1 MINLTIYLPKRDS
14 FLRVPHGDL
23 YIHYFLYFCNSK
35 HLEVNI
41 DRGLLGPQPTR
52 LLNPNFMHNISTLS
66 GHTYL

>member
-1 MINLTIYLPKRDS
+1 MNLTIYLPKRDF

-41 DRGLLGPQPTR
+41 DRGLLGPQPK
-52 LLNPNFMHNISTLS
+52 LFKFYSHVFISSLTPS
-66 GHTYL
+66 KSKD